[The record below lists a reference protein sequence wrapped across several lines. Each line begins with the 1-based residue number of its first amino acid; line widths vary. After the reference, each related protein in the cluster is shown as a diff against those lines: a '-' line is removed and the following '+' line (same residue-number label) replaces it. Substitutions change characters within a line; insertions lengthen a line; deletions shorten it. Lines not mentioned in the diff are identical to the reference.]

1 MKNLATPNQN
11 DGVPVTPSS
20 PWAPFRFRAFTIL
33 WVATV
38 VSNIG
43 TWMNDVGAGWL
54 MASLDPSPS
63 AVSLVQAATTLP
75 VFLFALLAGALADMF
90 DRRKLLML
98 VNVIMAATA
107 SAFALLVYLDAATP
121 TVLIGATFILGTCTA
136 FVAPAWQAIVP
147 SLVPRHALQAAIA
160 LNSTGI
166 NVSRAIGP
174 ALAGVIIVSIG
185 IYAPFALNAVSFI
198 GILIALFTW
207 KMTSETTSALPR
219 EHVIAAMMAGAR
231 YALHSAP
238 LRATIG
244 RAVAFFLFA
253 SAYWALLPLIA
264 KTSLG
269 GDARSYGILVGA
281 VGVGAVLGA
290 LVLPRLRRRF
300 GPDNIAAAGTLG
312 TACVLVVFAIVPN
325 LIAAAAGSLLAGA
338 SWIAVLSTLNASAQ
352 TALPSWVR
360 ARGLSVFITIFFGAM
375 SLGSIIWGQVAQAAG
390 IPAALIIAA
399 TGAVILIPVTWRLK
413 LGLGEKLDL
422 APSAH
427 WPAPVVVH
435 ENAHDRSPAMTMIMY
450 HVPAK
455 NHARF
460 LVLATALSQARKRS
474 GAYRWGLMQDAE
486 HPDQFSEYFLETSWL
501 NHLRHHERVSG
512 SDRVIQDEIRTL
524 LKPETT
530 PVVTHL
536 LGTAIPAKSKSA
548 TSKGSDQ

>member
-1 MKNLATPNQN
+1 MVDSKQTEGMLI
-11 DGVPVTPSS
+11 TPSS
-20 PWAPFRFRAFTIL
+20 PWEPFRSRAFAIL
-33 WVATV
+33 WVVTV
-38 VSNIG
+38 ISNIG

-54 MASLDPSPS
+54 MASLDPSPV

-90 DRRKLLML
+90 DRRKLLIV
-98 VNVIMAATA
+98 VNVVMAATA
-107 SAFALLVYLDAATP
+107 TAFALLVYLDAATP
-121 TVLIGATFILGTCTA
+121 TVLIGVTFILGTCAA

-147 SLVPRHALQAAIA
+147 SLVPRHALQSAIA

-174 ALAGVIIVSIG
+174 ALAGVLIFSVG
-185 IYAPFALNAVSFI
+185 IYAPFALNAISFI
-198 GILIALFTW
+198 GIILALFLW
-207 KMTSETTSALPR
+207 RMTPESGSALPR
-219 EHVIAAMMAGAR
+219 EHVIPAIVAGVR

-238 LRATIG
+238 LKATLI
-244 RAVAFFLFA
+244 RAVSFFLFA

-290 LVLPRLRRRF
+290 LLLPKLRRRF
-300 GPDNIAAAGTLG
+300 GPDIIAMAGTLG

-325 LIAAAAGSLLAGA
+325 LMAAAAGSLLAGA
-338 SWIAVLSTLNASAQ
+338 SWIGVLSTLNSSVQ

-360 ARGLSVFITIFFGAM
+360 ARGLSVFITVFFGAM
-375 SLGSIIWGQVAQAAG
+375 SLGSIVWGQVAQTVG

-399 TGAVILIPVTWRLK
+399 VGALILIPITWRMK
-413 LGLGEKLDL
+413 LGQGEKLDL

-427 WPAPVVVH
+427 WPSPVVVH
-435 ENAHDRSPAMTMIMY
+435 ENAHERSPVMTMIAY
-450 HVPAK
+450 QVPLE
-455 NHARF
+455 NHQRF
-460 LVLATALSQARKRS
+460 LELTKVLSHARKRS
-474 GAYRWGLMQDAE
+474 GAYSWGIMQDAE
-486 HPDQFSEYFLETSWL
+486 HPDRFSEYFLETSWL

-512 SDRVIQDEIRTL
+512 ADRIIQDEIRGL
-524 LKPETT
+524 LAPDIT

-536 LGTAIPAKSKSA
+536 LGVKMPPKSKA
-548 TSKGSDQ
+548 GLWKGSDK